1 MHKDSS
7 EDFQI
12 ETKLDVQNHSIEV
25 ILRISVKV

>member
-12 ETKLDVQNHSIEV
+12 ETKLDGQNHRTEV
-25 ILRISVKV
+25 IIRISVNT